1 MDEIKALNIL
11 LSSGILGSLLDTNGV
26 KPPNIE
32 KFKAEAEAKR
42 AEARKNATDFML
54 RDTDRQAKAAKVL
67 YDAFIAAG
75 FSDIQ
80 AFELTK
86 TTLENN

>member
-1 MDEIKALNIL
+1 MDEMKALNIL

-32 KFKAEAEAKR
+32 KFKSEAEAKR

-75 FSDIQ
+75 FSDTQ